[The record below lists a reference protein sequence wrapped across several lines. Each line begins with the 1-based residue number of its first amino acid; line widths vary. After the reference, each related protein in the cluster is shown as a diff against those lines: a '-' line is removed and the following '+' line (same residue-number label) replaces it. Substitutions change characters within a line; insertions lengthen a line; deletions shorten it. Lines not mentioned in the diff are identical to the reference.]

1 MRIDTNDLISVTNAN
16 KAGISRLVN
25 DAAEGRTIGILR
37 NSEVAAFII
46 GPEQAARLSHIDE
59 IEEDLRMWA
68 AALIRVA
75 TDSGRRHDLDD
86 VLAELEIELD

>member
-16 KAGISRLVN
+16 KAGISRLVSQ
-25 DAAEGRTIGILR
+25 AADGKTIGILR

-46 GPEQAARLSHIDE
+46 GPEQAARLSRLDE
-59 IEEDLRMWA
+59 IEADLRLWT

-75 TDSGRRHDLDD
+75 TDSGQRHDLDD
-86 VLAELEIELD
+86 VLAELNIELD

>member
-16 KAGISRLVN
+16 KAGISSLVSQ
-25 DAAEGRTIGILR
+25 AADGKTIGILR

-46 GPEQAARLSHIDE
+46 GPEQAARLSRLDE
-59 IEEDLRMWA
+59 IEADLRLWT

-75 TDSGRRHDLDD
+75 TDSGQRHDLDD
-86 VLAELEIELD
+86 VLAELNIELD